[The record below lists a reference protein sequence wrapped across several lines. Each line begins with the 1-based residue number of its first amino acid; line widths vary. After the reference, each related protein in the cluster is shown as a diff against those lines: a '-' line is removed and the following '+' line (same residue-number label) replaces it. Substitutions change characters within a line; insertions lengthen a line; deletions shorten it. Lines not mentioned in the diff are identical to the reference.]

1 MTRSSG
7 GSPASPKGS
16 AHRGPASKDTG
27 AAGPGDTGAG
37 SSALPAPS
45 GWFQL
50 GVALAALGFVVIVGN
65 VYTLFL
71 EIGPGDARGIL
82 WTYTGVI
89 MGVPAILAVVAV
101 VLLWRRRRWAFWLVT
116 AEMLALFA
124 GGLSASTLQT
134 SGVVVQALL
143 VVGIVLSVVGFFRSR
158 TA

>member
-7 GSPASPKGS
+7 GSPASSPKGS
-16 AHRGPASKDTG
+16 APKDPTSKGPASEG
-27 AAGPGDTGAG
+27 HLAAAT
-37 SSALPAPS
+37 PAPS

-50 GVALAALGFVVIVGN
+50 GVALAALGFIIIAGN

-71 EIGPGDARGIL
+71 EIGTGDSRGIL
-82 WTYTGVI
+82 WSYTGVI
-89 MGVPAILAVVAV
+89 MGVPAILAVVAIV
-101 VLLWRRRRWAFWLVT
+101 ALWRRRRWAFWLVT
-116 AEMLALFA
+116 AELLALFA